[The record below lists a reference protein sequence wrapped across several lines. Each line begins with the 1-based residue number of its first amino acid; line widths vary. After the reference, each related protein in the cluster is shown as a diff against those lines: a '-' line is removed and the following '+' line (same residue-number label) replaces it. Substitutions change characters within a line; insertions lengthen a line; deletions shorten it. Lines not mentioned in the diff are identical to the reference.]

1 MNIDETLLIWLW
13 INFINQL
20 SCSKN
25 SSYMGQDMSAT
36 RKLLISLKFYYGMSA
51 MCSNLFTQSGFDFI
65 FRRCFCLVSENCIG
79 GVMVQVLG
87 CSRTCVRALVGS
99 NHDSGAH
106 LVCSRSCVRALVGSN
121 HGSGARLGCS
131 ISCVRALVGSIQR
144 LIKFVFAA
152 SPLHTALINKNKD
165 WFILHQ

>member
-1 MNIDETLLIWLW
+1 
-13 INFINQL
+13 
-20 SCSKN
+20 
-25 SSYMGQDMSAT
+25 
-36 RKLLISLKFYYGMSA
+36 

-99 NHDSGAH
+99 
-106 LVCSRSCVRALVGSN
+106 
-121 HGSGARLGCS
+121 
-131 ISCVRALVGSIQR
+131 IQR

-165 WFILHQ
+165 

>member
-99 NHDSGAH
+99 S
-106 LVCSRSCVRALVGSN
+106 

-131 ISCVRALVGSIQR
+131 RSCVRALVGSIQR